1 MRTLMNTVI
10 AMAAVVTPALAADGY
25 YIVRDPV
32 AKRCTVVNQRPVLS
46 TTTIVGGTVYKTRE
60 EAETAMRSAGAC
72 AEE

>member
-1 MRTLMNTVI
+1 MRTLRNIVI
-10 AMAAVVTPALAADGY
+10 AMAAVVTPALAANEY

-32 AKRCTVVNQRPVLS
+32 ARRCTVVNQRPTLS
-46 TTTIVGGTVYKTRE
+46 TTAIVGGTVFKTRE